1 VSELALEWVLVLVSE
16 WGLESE
22 LASVSALVSEWEWE
36 WGLESELVSAL
47 ESVLAWES
55 VLE

>member
-1 VSELALEWVLVLVSE
+1 
-16 WGLESE
+16 